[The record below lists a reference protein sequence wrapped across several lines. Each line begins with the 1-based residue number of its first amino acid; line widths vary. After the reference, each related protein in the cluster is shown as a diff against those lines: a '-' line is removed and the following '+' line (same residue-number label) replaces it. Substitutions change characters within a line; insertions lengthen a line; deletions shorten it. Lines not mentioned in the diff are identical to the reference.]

1 MFEESLVEL
10 LFDEELDVFSES
22 VELSVEVEPDFCES
36 SVEFFV
42 ESSVVLPVSDC
53 LLFVFEVSCE
63 VFSLEE
69 VDVSVVFVLSA
80 SLL

>member
-22 VELSVEVEPDFCES
+22 VELSVEVEPDFWES
-36 SVEFFV
+36 SAEFFV
-42 ESSVVLPVSDC
+42 ESSVVLPTSHC
-53 LLFVFEVSCE
+53 LLFVYEVSCE

-69 VDVSVVFVLSA
+69 VDASVAFVLSA

>member
-1 MFEESLVEL
+1 M
-10 LFDEELDVFSES
+10 
-22 VELSVEVEPDFCES
+22 
-36 SVEFFV
+36 EFFV